1 MKIIYNIIKEEI
13 ISNTTDNNDLRQQLL
28 SHLDTLNKQKLNI
41 LFAGETGAGKSST
54 INAIFDRDIFTVGES
69 VDPETSVISKY
80 EIDNLILWDSPGFGD
95 SPENDKKYAKS
106 IASLLTAKDDSG
118 EFLIDAAV
126 IILDA
131 SNRDMCTAYEMLNK
145 VIIPYLGDKS
155 RIVIAINKAD
165 FAMYGHNWDNE
176 NNVPNPVL
184 LDHLEE
190 KVSSVSRRIYE
201 STGIQSECIYYSA
214 PNRYNISKLL
224 LAVINAIPVEKRFMV
239 ISGLNKDTEIW
250 KNNDNK
256 KEYTEI
262 RKSIGFSVTSA
273 LKGDANMVKKL
284 TLNTLEA
291 ILKEVDEA
299 SLNKSRIISDIQN
312 RNVRLIIQECSDYSF
327 KHGNAGLVVAAGLGA
342 AGVGGAVAGL
352 GAAGVGGAV
361 AGGGAA
367 AGGGTIMGLLGGG
380 AAAAEG
386 AAAGAAAG
394 SAVPIVGTIIG
405 AGVGLIIGGLIG
417 GSITA
422 NQKKKKARLYQE
434 AISKQNGQ
442 IKALVKEV
450 QSLQENDRK
459 SNAQID
465 RLKYLLGVLSSYADV
480 KAALAA

>member
-13 ISNTTDNNDLRQQLL
+13 ISNTTDNNALRQQLL

-54 INAIFDRDIFTVGES
+54 INAIFDRDIFTVGEW

-118 EFLIDAAV
+118 EFLIDAVV

-131 SNRDMCTAYEMLNK
+131 SNRDIRTAYEMLNK

-165 FAMYGHNWDNE
+165 FAMYSRNWDNE

-224 LAVINAIPVEKRFMV
+224 LAIINAIPVEKRFMV

-262 RKSIGFSVTSA
+262 RKNIGFSVTSA
-273 LKGDANMVKKL
+273 LKGDANMAKK
-284 TLNTLEA
+284 N
-291 ILKEVDEA
+291 
-299 SLNKSRIISDIQN
+299 N
-312 RNVRLIIQECSDYSF
+312 F
-327 KHGNAGLVVAAGLGA
+327 KY
-342 AGVGGAVAGL
+342 
-352 GAAGVGGAV
+352 
-361 AGGGAA
+361 
-367 AGGGTIMGLLGGG
+367 T
-380 AAAAEG
+380 
-386 AAAGAAAG
+386 
-394 SAVPIVGTIIG
+394 
-405 AGVGLIIGGLIG
+405 
-417 GSITA
+417 
-422 NQKKKKARLYQE
+422 
-434 AISKQNGQ
+434 
-442 IKALVKEV
+442 
-450 QSLQENDRK
+450 
-459 SNAQID
+459 
-465 RLKYLLGVLSSYADV
+465 
-480 KAALAA
+480 